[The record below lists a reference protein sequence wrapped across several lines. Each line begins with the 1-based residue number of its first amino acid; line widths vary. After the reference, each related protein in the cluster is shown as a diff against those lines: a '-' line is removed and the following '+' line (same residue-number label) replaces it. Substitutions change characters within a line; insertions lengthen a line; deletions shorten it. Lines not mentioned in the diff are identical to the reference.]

1 MFGFSNNSSSSSTLQ
16 AELSNRQE
24 VNNELL
30 DKIIAL
36 QAERQLAR
44 ERELALLELL
54 SFYRKDL
61 LEKASISTGGVVVI
75 PEIVRTSPTTVKSS
89 DAYGSLPSDGSS
101 SRHWSPVQSESAAE
115 EGYLFEGFEALR
127 ALLALSATPTV
138 LSLFQTTSQA
148 EAYQVSATN
157 LGQISDL
164 VSRFVT
170 DAATLRGCCVRS
182 QDELVPEVLESFM
195 ADATSTL
202 DQFMDPSQ
210 ADPEHPMELSFI
222 FHGLLGTM
230 KMLCQQSWCLGP
242 QSNGCLHTLS
252 PKMDGRLAVT
262 LVHPGGA
269 WKDLQRCLF
278 FGLKGAT
285 MLEGDIFTLVGM
297 AHIRE
302 PQSHEFLDDA
312 GWAAVFRDTNVLD
325 IFWKAPGDSDFIQD
339 HQPEETDQFVH
350 GLAHSEDD
358 ASGAS
363 LASEAGGDTSSV
375 YEALEQAEEVL
386 ARLDFIDDGGV
397 PALEQAEAALA
408 ELDLYSQRRGGYQY
422 LRAGEGTN
430 ASLRSA
436 SFITASE
443 GLGCD
448 SPEPPKC
455 PYPFLKRGDGLRRRG
470 RSSAG
475 NKA

>member
-1 MFGFSNNSSSSSTLQ
+1 MFGFSNNNSSSSTLQ
-16 AELSNRQE
+16 VELSNRQE

-54 SFYRKDL
+54 SFYRKEL

-115 EGYLFEGFEALR
+115 EGYLFEGSEALR
-127 ALLALSATPTV
+127 ALLALSATPPV

-164 VSRFVT
+164 VSRFVA

-182 QDELVPEVLESFM
+182 QDELVPEVLEAFT

-202 DQFMDPSQ
+202 DRFMDPSQ

-222 FHGLLGTM
+222 FHGLLGAM

-242 QSNGCLHTLS
+242 QSNDCFHTRS

-278 FGLKGAT
+278 MGLKGAT
-285 MLEGDIFTLVGM
+285 MLEGDIFSLVGM

-325 IFWKAPGDSDFIQD
+325 IFWKVPGDSDFTQD
-339 HQPEETDQFVH
+339 HQPEETDQSVH
-350 GLAHSEDD
+350 GLAHSEED
-358 ASGAS
+358 AS
-363 LASEAGGDTSSV
+363 LASEAGGDTFSV

-397 PALEQAEAALA
+397 HALQQAEAALA
-408 ELDLYSQRRGGYQY
+408 ELDLYSQRRGGHQY
-422 LRAGEGTN
+422 LRAGEGAN

-443 GLGCD
+443 DLGCD
-448 SPEPPKC
+448 SPEPPKG

-470 RSSAG
+470 RSSVG